1 MAQQVKVPQEGA
13 QIILPHTE
21 ENACV
26 QFSEWKQGSNKPHL
40 SDLIGAK
47 YSQWKSRVISS
58 MAAWIRKVNDA

>member
-1 MAQQVKVPQEGA
+1 MAQQAKVPQEGT

-26 QFSEWKQGSNKPHL
+26 KFSEWKQGNNKPHL
-40 SDLIGAK
+40 SDVIGAK

-58 MAAWIRKVNDA
+58 MAAWVGE